1 MENNNDMSLEEI
13 MEKEPRKAPIDLTN
27 GKVTLENDK
36 EGKKEVKVI
45 EDYNMK
51 NFNFDEME
59 SVEATDI
66 LPSKPKL
73 KRAEDDLFAE
83 LDAAVDR
90 ECESITKR
98 VEAITK
104 AQDEE
109 LIAMAKEKEE
119 EKQNLED
126 AEALNPTYKHE
137 DFNFNNTDEEDLGI
151 YEESDDTNSTEIE
164 QEEIVNT
171 NTISAINN
179 KDSDKDY
186 TDTKA
191 FEEKDISST
200 IPTNSNNEN
209 SILDGVKDDELFDD
223 EDDLFNDESSD
234 EDERDVNAMVEELK
248 KEAKTKTSAIKK
260 TLDLSK
266 FKISTKAVN
275 AQKAM
280 KLSAQTRLNV
290 ADWVLLS
297 AERPISA
304 TGLSGAEILKLN
316 PDNSNRNRLN
326 TFRDMYRIIYEHI
339 YDANK
344 PEFETWLKQTRFVD
358 LTHIYFALYMATF
371 GGSNFINYE
380 CPNCHKVF
388 LKDIKFEDMVKYAD
402 DDLKEKV
409 RNILKMDTQTLSND
423 TYESDLFQISDS
435 YAFALRTPSIWNVII
450 ETASLNDRF
459 LEKHADLIDV
469 VSYIDAIYVID
480 ETDNKLIPIDTKP
493 DRNDQAKTSARR
505 IKIFHDII
513 SQLSSEEYYNL
524 RHFIQTYDED
534 AGKLSYQIPSCTC
547 PDCATEI
554 KVRDT
559 SPDELIFTRHQL
571 AAIGNM

>member
-59 SVEATDI
+59 SVEAIDI

-126 AEALNPTYKHE
+126 AEALDPTYKHE

>member
-371 GGSNFINYE
+371 GGSNFINY
-380 CPNCHKVF
+380 
-388 LKDIKFEDMVKYAD
+388 
-402 DDLKEKV
+402 
-409 RNILKMDTQTLSND
+409 
-423 TYESDLFQISDS
+423 
-435 YAFALRTPSIWNVII
+435 
-450 ETASLNDRF
+450 
-459 LEKHADLIDV
+459 
-469 VSYIDAIYVID
+469 
-480 ETDNKLIPIDTKP
+480 
-493 DRNDQAKTSARR
+493 
-505 IKIFHDII
+505 
-513 SQLSSEEYYNL
+513 
-524 RHFIQTYDED
+524 
-534 AGKLSYQIPSCTC
+534 
-547 PDCATEI
+547 
-554 KVRDT
+554 
-559 SPDELIFTRHQL
+559 
-571 AAIGNM
+571 